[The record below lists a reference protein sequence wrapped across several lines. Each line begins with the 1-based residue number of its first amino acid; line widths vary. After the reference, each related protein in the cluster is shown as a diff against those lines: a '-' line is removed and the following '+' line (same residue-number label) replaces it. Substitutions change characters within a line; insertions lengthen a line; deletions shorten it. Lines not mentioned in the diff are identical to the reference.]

1 MEEAKRIEEIPR
13 ISSASIVEDRSEK
26 IKPSKGFLL
35 ETWSMVHP
43 KKISEMLFLMKML
56 CSLFLNC
63 TSSYSTVL
71 AVLFTTGLWGTE
83 GWKTEG

>member
-35 ETWSMVHP
+35 ET
-43 KKISEMLFLMKML
+43 
-56 CSLFLNC
+56 
-63 TSSYSTVL
+63 
-71 AVLFTTGLWGTE
+71 
-83 GWKTEG
+83 